1 MSEIDVQ
8 TKKNV
13 IQKIDAAHKRLNIKQ
28 HNLKAAAKA
37 RKADPAGPFED
48 RSLHEKL
55 AGTKRARSLGK
66 KYRSTKKTRD
76 FLYKQEDKLDK
87 HGIWSKENKKG
98 SSYASREKD
107 KLQYMGVYRDKK
119 GGEVLEAPKGAWTK
133 TKKDTFKTAWDKR
146 QSKKGGGGAAL
157 RGLGRAFVKGGKV

>member
-28 HNLKAAAKA
+28 HNITAAAKA

-55 AGTKRARSLGK
+55 VGTKRARSLGK
-66 KYRSTKKTRD
+66 KYRKTEKTRD
-76 FLYKQEDKLDK
+76 FLYKQEDKLDE

-98 SSYASREKD
+98 SAMGSLEKD
-107 KLQYMGVYRDKK
+107 RLKYMGVYRDKK
-119 GGEVLEAPKGAWTK
+119 GGEVLEAPKGRRTK
-133 TKKDTFKTAWDKR
+133 TQKDTFKTAWDKR
-146 QSKKGGGGAAL
+146 QKKQGGGAAL
-157 RGLGRAFVKGGKV
+157 RGLGRAFLKGGKV